1 MNVSIHGHLEKI
13 RFHISQKILENFEDF
28 FTLFFRFSPQN
39 SILRLHT
46 NLLTDIDM
54 QKWREKLFSYQPL
67 TKPFLNGFVKEFSYK
82 FFSLF
87 LFVTNLNF
95 VFALIYRLT

>member
-1 MNVSIHGHLEKI
+1 MKISIHGHLEKI

-28 FTLFFRFSPQN
+28 FTFFFIFLFSLQN

-54 QKWREKLFSYQPL
+54 EKWRENSFSYQPL
-67 TKPFLNGFVKEFSYK
+67 TKPFKNLLTS
-82 FFSLF
+82 F
-87 LFVTNLNF
+87 LVISFRNKPQCRICLDLWT
-95 VFALIYRLT
+95 